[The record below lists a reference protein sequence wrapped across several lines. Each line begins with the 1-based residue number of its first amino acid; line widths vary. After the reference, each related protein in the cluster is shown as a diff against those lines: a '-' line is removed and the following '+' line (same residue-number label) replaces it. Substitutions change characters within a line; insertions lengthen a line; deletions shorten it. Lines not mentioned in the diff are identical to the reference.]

1 LRYSVFSVLTAAF
14 LASAAAQV
22 QAQPADTAELYHA
35 HFAKAAPGK
44 LNDLIDA
51 YLTAPV
57 PAGEQ
62 KPIILRHREGDD
74 WDLLV
79 LTPFGKAAT
88 TVSAAPPPADVLASY
103 AKVRA
108 ASERHTDSFVSGP
121 AWSEAQ
127 KAFTG
132 EGVYVVGVYR
142 SANGHRDQL
151 SATLGKIAAAD
162 PPGRTLTLRHVEG
175 GPFDVIQITH
185 YDSWND
191 IDAQSGA
198 SAERMRA
205 QGFATPA
212 AASLE
217 LRQHMAEHHDTI
229 CTRVTK

>member
-1 LRYSVFSVLTAAF
+1 VRLFVLAVV
-14 LASAAAQV
+14 SAALLAPAAAR
-22 QAQPADTAELYHA
+22 AQPSTDTPELYHA

-79 LTPFGKAAT
+79 LTPYGKAAT
-88 TVSAAPPPADVLASY
+88 TVSAAQPPADVVASY

-108 ASERHTDSFVSGP
+108 ASERHTDSFVAGP
-121 AWSEAQ
+121 AWAEAQ
-127 KAFTG
+127 KAFAG
-132 EGVYVVGVYR
+132 DGVYVVGVYR

-151 SATLGKIAAAD
+151 AATLGKIAAAD

-191 IDAQSGA
+191 IDGQSGA
-198 SAERMRA
+198 SADRMKA

-229 CTRVTK
+229 CIRVTK